1 MDEQIRKPSDASW
14 DAMTEQP
21 MRPFTENEVITA
33 LEQLHVTLNTWR
45 ALRQSGDDNGTAL
58 SDCGHQI
65 LQDVGGAVVAFQ
77 STRKRRRKELAA
89 EYRTLAKPA
98 LFHE

>member
-1 MDEQIRKPSDASW
+1 MNEGIRKPSDASF

-21 MRPFTENEVITA
+21 MHPFTENEVITA
-33 LEQLHVTLNTWR
+33 LERLHATLNKWR

-58 SDCGHQI
+58 TDCGDEVV
-65 LQDVGGAVVAFQ
+65 QDVGGAVVAFQ
-77 STRKRRRKELAA
+77 TARKRRRKELAA

-98 LFHE
+98 LYRE